1 MIYSKLKRIYS
12 FYNSL
17 KNIVFNTVI
26 NLFIFILSGS
36 SPIFSQTKNI
46 DLLTPSTDKL
56 FAIDLNNGKRIRFYV
71 GDAIAL
77 KVNKKDTLYKG
88 RIELIEDSAI
98 WVDNIEVKI
107 NTISK
112 IYDARGRRWASFI
125 SSIFFRGGIGFLL
138 IDVVNRTINS
148 EDPILHPTTLLVS
161 GSAIG
166 AGLLLVPF
174 KEKKYRI
181 SNKTTVKII
190 DLKPN

>member
-1 MIYSKLKRIYS
+1 MIYSKLKRICS
-12 FYNSL
+12 FSNSL
-17 KNIVFNTVI
+17 KNIVFNSVI
-26 NLFIFILSGS
+26 NLFLFLLSFN
-36 SPIFSQTKNI
+36 SPIFSQNKNI
-46 DLLTPSTDKL
+46 DLLTPSNDKL
-56 FAIDLNNGKRIRFYV
+56 FAVDLNNGRRIRFYV
-71 GDAIAL
+71 GDLIAL

-88 RIELIEDSAI
+88 RIELIEDSSI

-112 IYDARGRRWASFI
+112 IYDARGRRWAGFI
-125 SSIFFRGGIGFLL
+125 SSILFRGGIGFLL

-148 EDPILHPTTLLVS
+148 ENPIFHPTTLLVS

-166 AGLLLVPF
+166 AGLILVPF

-181 SNKTTVKII
+181 NNKNTVKII

>member
-12 FYNSL
+12 FSNFP
-17 KNIVFNTVI
+17 KNIVFNSVI
-26 NLFIFILSGS
+26 NLFIFILAQT
-36 SPIFSQTKNI
+36 SPAFSQTKNI
-46 DLLTPSTDKL
+46 DLLTPSNDKL
-56 FAIDLNNGKRIRFYV
+56 FAVDLNNGKRIRFYI
-71 GDAIAL
+71 GDLIAL
-77 KVNKKDTLYKG
+77 KIHKKDTLYNG

-112 IYDARGRRWASFI
+112 IYDARGRKWAGFI
-125 SSIFFRGGIGFLL
+125 SSILFRGGIGFFL

-148 EDPILHPTTLLVS
+148 ENPIFHPTTLLVS

-181 SNKTTVKII
+181 KNKTTVKIL

>member
-1 MIYSKLKRIYS
+1 MIYSKLKMIYS
-12 FYNSL
+12 FSNSL
-17 KNIVFNTVI
+17 KNIVFNSVI
-26 NLFIFILSGS
+26 NLFILLLSFA
-36 SPIFSQTKNI
+36 SPVFSQTKNI
-46 DLLTPSTDKL
+46 DLLTPSNEKL
-56 FAIDLNNGKRIRFYV
+56 FAVDLNSGKRIRFYV
-71 GDAIAL
+71 GDLIAL

-125 SSIFFRGGIGFLL
+125 SSILFRGGIGFFL

-148 EDPILHPTTLLVS
+148 EEPIFHPTTLLVS

-174 KEKKYRI
+174 KERKYKIGSRI
-181 SNKTTVKII
+181 KVKII

>member
-12 FYNSL
+12 FSNSL

-36 SPIFSQTKNI
+36 SPIFSQTKKI

-56 FAIDLNNGKRIRFYV
+56 FAVDLNNGKRIRFYV

-77 KVNKKDTLYKG
+77 KVNKKDTLYRG

-98 WVDNIEVKI
+98 WVDNLEVKI

-125 SSIFFRGGIGFLL
+125 SSILFRGGIGFFL
-138 IDVVNRTINS
+138 IDVVNRTINTES
-148 EDPILHPTTLLVS
+148 PILHPTTILVS

-181 SNKTTVKII
+181 NNKTTVKII